1 MQFDDDADDYGGDS
15 NNDTYGYNTI
25 QYVPPPVCVLD
36 VFKILYFIIIMIIY
50 TARFDLFSLSNAH
63 EMNIIYTYTYA

>member
-1 MQFDDDADDYGGDS
+1 MMMLMITVAIII
-15 NNDTYGYNTI
+15 TI
-25 QYVPPPVCVLD
+25 RTDIILHVPPPVCVLD